1 MGFGEWRTQIE
12 AILRAQGLV
21 EQQQTDLIMGAL
33 DGRAKR
39 EAMLFSPEQK
49 HSPASLWT
57 ALQGRF
63 GSLTPIPTLRS
74 RFFDSKQNGEE
85 SLQDYLL
92 HTRELFSRWL
102 KSEPDGSAKDKSTLC
117 HQFVKGLR
125 EGPLKQELQ
134 RHMRRQPEMTFEQIS
149 AEAEVLAWEMGSR
162 DCQVCRTV
170 APPLPG
176 VPATVTIADLEE
188 WKGTLQAELRQE
200 MREQL
205 SSLTET
211 LVKEVRHHAGPAVA
225 PTQRRGEPRGNV
237 TGGQYIPFS
246 NQRRTPFRWDEQ
258 GRPICSECGQSGHVQ
273 RNCPFTLRG
282 ESAPLNRNPRPL

>member
-1 MGFGEWRTQIE
+1 
-12 AILRAQGLV
+12 
-21 EQQQTDLIMGAL
+21 
-33 DGRAKR
+33 
-39 EAMLFSPEQK
+39 
-49 HSPASLWT
+49 
-57 ALQGRF
+57 
-63 GSLTPIPTLRS
+63 
-74 RFFDSKQNGEE
+74 
-85 SLQDYLL
+85 
-92 HTRELFSRWL
+92 
-102 KSEPDGSAKDKSTLC
+102 
-117 HQFVKGLR
+117 
-125 EGPLKQELQ
+125 
-134 RHMRRQPEMTFEQIS
+134 MRRQPEMTFEQNS
-149 AEAEVLAWEMGSR
+149 AEAEVLAREMGIR

-225 PTQRRGEPRGNV
+225 PTQRRSEPRGNG

-258 GRPICSECGQSGHVQ
+258 GRPNCSECGQSGHVQ
-273 RNCPFTLRG
+273 HNCP
-282 ESAPLNRNPRPL
+282 